1 MSQADQPWLLD
12 PDEYAR
18 LIRAASDHD
27 LENGLRENGDL
38 ILEQIFLGMP
48 AELRRDATAG
58 VELVAEWRIRDLG
71 DSTQT
76 RWQVA
81 IVDQTCCVTRD
92 GERIPDLIYTIC
104 ALDFIKLISGNAKG
118 PALFLLGRLK
128 IEGDQ
133 LKAARFQ
140 GYFRTPQPDRD

>member
-1 MSQADQPWLLD
+1 MSQADQAPFLE

-18 LIRAASDHD
+18 LIRAASDQD

-38 ILEQIFLGMP
+38 ILEQIFLSMP
-48 AELRRDATAG
+48 AQLRREATTG
-58 VELVAEWRIRDLG
+58 VELVAEWRIRNLG
-71 DSTQT
+71 DSDEA

-81 IVDQTCCVTRD
+81 IVDQTCHVSRD
-92 GERIPDLIYTIC
+92 SERTPDLVYTIR

-118 PALFLLGRLK
+118 PALFLFGRLK
-128 IEGDQ
+128 IEGDL

-140 GYFRTPQPDRD
+140 GYFRTPRPD